1 MSKTD
6 IQKNAWECIGK
17 TNVDLNSLTNPG
29 VYYCVNDNDGDYN
42 FPGTSI
48 SGILYVS
55 GPASKSYTRQIFYR
69 VGTVD
74 QNDFQWYTRQIKSDG
89 TVGEWKMIL
98 SEENKY
104 DTMKTGEEIPANAD
118 LNNYT
123 TAGVYTSFDSDNTA
137 TIKNKP
143 SGVTTGFR
151 MEIINT
157 TTNVNWFKQ
166 IIHPNVDSQIM
177 WIRQHGE
184 DWSDWYKIINE
195 DIIDS
200 KFNTTNI
207 QSYSNLGITKSN
219 VNLNSLTDPGV
230 YYCSLTDVSTN
241 TQYNYPTGSNCIL
254 LVLKANTSGSFVR
267 QIFFRCGTVN
277 TNDYQWYSRQI
288 RLNTDPITVGDW
300 VRIANEKDI
309 DDLKSSFQ
317 DGVDTLY
324 NKCKSRGATPSAK
337 TPTAIATAID
347 KIANNVTITSLGGS
361 TSINVKTKLPN
372 DYSRLTKNNFIVE
385 LVKIVA
391 DGGARNVEDS
401 IYPQFGVIDA
411 NATMSKSYNA
421 STGILT
427 ISGIE
432 CHAQSQTTGWVR
444 YVNGYATVNVYAVY

>member
-48 SGILYVS
+48 SGILYAS

-69 VGTVD
+69 VGTVN

-104 DTMKTGEEIPANAD
+104 DTMKMGEEIPANAD

-123 TAGVYTSFDSDNTA
+123 TAGVYASSDSDNTA

-143 SGVTTGFR
+143 SEVTTGFR

-166 IIHPNVDSQIM
+166 IIHPNVDSQVI

-184 DWSDWYKIINE
+184 DWGDWYKIINE
-195 DIIDS
+195 DIIDPGIYY
-200 KFNTTNI
+200 TTIDNADD
-207 QSYSNLGITKSN
+207 SEKY
-219 VNLNSLTDPGV
+219 D
-230 YYCSLTDVSTN
+230 
-241 TQYNYPTGSNCIL
+241 YPPGSNGL
-254 LVLKANTSGSFVR
+254 LFVYRTENGNFIR
-267 QIFFRCGTVN
+267 QFWFRAGTVN
-277 TNDYQWYSRQI
+277 QTDMNWFTRQI
-288 RLNTDPITVGDW
+288 KINTDPKTVGNW

-309 DDLKSSFQ
+309 NDLKSSFQ

-361 TSINVKTKLPN
+361 TSIDVKSKLPN
-372 DYSRLTKNNFIVE
+372 DYSRLTKSNFIVE

-421 STGILT
+421 STGKLT